1 MHDMGQFE
9 IKTFRFYKDRNTL
22 EVQQATHPT
31 TNTPGLC
38 ILPTAFGLHNF
49 YERDYVYI
57 FIFWHAFLLQKRD
70 RSTSSDLSLYYRKKN
85 TQIYF
90 QKKIENI

>member
-9 IKTFRFYKDRNTL
+9 IICFYKDRNTL

-31 TNTPGLC
+31 TNTPGFC

-49 YERDYVYI
+49 YERDYVSI
-57 FIFWHAFLLQKRD
+57 FIFWHAFLLQKRTK
-70 RSTSSDLSLYYRKKN
+70 STISDLSLYFRKKKN